1 MHSISLKSAL
11 LSAVAVVLF
20 AGTATTTDAQEA
32 GVETVVVTGSRIHR
46 PEADQPNPVVSV
58 SAADIENSGTT
69 NLTDYLKRIPALTG
83 SLTDFSTSGYNTP
96 SSTDGSSLGGLNL
109 LSLRNLGYART
120 LVLVDGKR
128 TVGQATGSTAV
139 DINSIPMSLLDRVE
153 VVTGGSS
160 AVYGADG
167 VSGVVNFVMKHN
179 FEGVRARA
187 QVGTSQDGGGSKY
200 TGSIAAGHNFDDDKG
215 NVSFAYEWS
224 HQDSLYYTQ
233 RSFTKVGGY
242 TDFVSN
248 PANLDGSNPNLPANI
263 PTNNSQYVY
272 SAPTGALETG
282 YSIVDGWA
290 YVPDHL
296 GNGQVFNLGTDVG
309 GGSAIGSSGMP
320 HANDLQGDFL
330 PNQNRHIGY
339 LGAHYDFHPWFR
351 LSGNVSY
358 AHVDTQSRSWP
369 TFDDDIMISADNA
382 FLPAS
387 VAALIAGNGTA
398 PFTSNGIAQAVPQRR
413 LSAAAQWRARQP
425 RHLSRR
431 CRSCW
436 RGAESGRRV
445 ECQLRYQRRVR
456 THRH

>member
-1 MHSISLKSAL
+1 MQSISLKSAL

-248 PANLDGSNPNLPANI
+248 PAIWTAPTRTCRPIFRPTIRNLSIPRRPAPSTRPWTVIRIVSATARPSISAPMSGVVRPSALPACRTRTTFRAI
-263 PTNNSQYVY
+263 SCRTRT
-272 SAPTGALETG
+272 AT
-282 YSIVDGWA
+282 
-290 YVPDHL
+290 
-296 GNGQVFNLGTDVG
+296 
-309 GGSAIGSSGMP
+309 SAI
-320 HANDLQGDFL
+320 
-330 PNQNRHIGY
+330 
-339 LGAHYDFHPWFR
+339 
-351 LSGNVSY
+351 
-358 AHVDTQSRSWP
+358 
-369 TFDDDIMISADNA
+369 
-382 FLPAS
+382 
-387 VAALIAGNGTA
+387 
-398 PFTSNGIAQAVPQRR
+398 
-413 LSAAAQWRARQP
+413 
-425 RHLSRR
+425 
-431 CRSCW
+431 
-436 RGAESGRRV
+436 SGRITTSIRGSG
-445 ECQLRYQRRVR
+445 CRAMSATRMSTPSRVR
-456 THRH
+456 GRPSTTTS